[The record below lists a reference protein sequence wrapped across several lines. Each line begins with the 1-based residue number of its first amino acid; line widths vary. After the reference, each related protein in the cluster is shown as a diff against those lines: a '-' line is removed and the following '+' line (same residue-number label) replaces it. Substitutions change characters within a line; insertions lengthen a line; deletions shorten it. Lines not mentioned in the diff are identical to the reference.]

1 MRRTKPK
8 SRPQTERFTG
18 RTSGA
23 LAVRVLTVCVGSVAS
38 AGGLGLAE
46 LAVFDG
52 TGRTPDESDCG
63 ETDDEEG
70 TGAVAGAGDCDGV
83 VGRTDATASATSAKG
98 KKVWNSETTL
108 RL

>member
-18 RTSGA
+18 RTFGA
-23 LAVRVLTVCVGSVAS
+23 SAVLTVCVGSGAG
-38 AGGLGLAE
+38 AGGFGLTE
-46 LAVFDG
+46 LTLLDG

-63 ETDDEEG
+63 EADDEERAG
-70 TGAVAGAGDCDGV
+70 TSAGTGDCDGV

-98 KKVWNSETTL
+98 EKVWNSETTL